1 VSVPQPN
8 SAAASAYKK
17 TVISMEV
24 SMLTRWIKTPVAPGS
39 TGISGQAGVRARWSR
54 LRSAITAV
62 ALATGLT
69 ALASL
74 PAPATA
80 GDARQGRQVAYITN
94 QDDNTV
100 SAIDVATN
108 TTIAPSRSETGPGGW
123 RPALAGPGSSW
134 PTNSPTRCR

>member
-1 VSVPQPN
+1 
-8 SAAASAYKK
+8 
-17 TVISMEV
+17 
-24 SMLTRWIKTPVAPGS
+24 MLTRWFTTAAENRRS
-39 TGISGQAGVRARWSR
+39 GISGEARPAVRRSR
-54 LRSAITAV
+54 LGSAITAM

-108 TTIAPSRSETGPGGW
+108 TTIATIPVGNGPRGW